1 VTHTSERG
9 QSRHSDGTPSASGVP
24 RKQTSSEPG
33 GMSQRCHYGNQASLG
48 ANNSSRAPPLRQ
60 RRAKRN
66 TTALVGPPP
75 IACRCLR
82 QQAIL
87 VARVPDRPCWRS
99 FRVDKNNSAHEEARC
114 DECAPGPSLE
124 RCGDGGRSTRA
135 LGEVTTILPGGSLAT
150 HNSDCIAKWQ
160 PWLGNRA
167 VHFLIPP
174 DRKVVVFQNQP
185 KLLVQV

>member
-1 VTHTSERG
+1 MLHAVNATRLTLFRHQARRNLGTAFAKGLRCARNRRNGRG
-9 QSRHSDGTPSASGVP
+9 WSHGIQVMRSF
-24 RKQTSSEPG
+24 
-33 GMSQRCHYGNQASLG
+33 
-48 ANNSSRAPPLRQ
+48 RQ
-60 RRAKRN
+60 L
-66 TTALVGPPP
+66 LVLS
-75 IACRCLR
+75 ACRCLR

-114 DECAPGPSLE
+114 DECAPGLSLE
-124 RCGDGGRSTRA
+124 CCGDRRSTRPLCPFRRSYDDRA
-135 LGEVTTILPGGSLAT
+135 GGSLAT
-150 HNSDCIAKWQ
+150 HNSDCVAKWR

-185 KLLVQV
+185 KLLVQL